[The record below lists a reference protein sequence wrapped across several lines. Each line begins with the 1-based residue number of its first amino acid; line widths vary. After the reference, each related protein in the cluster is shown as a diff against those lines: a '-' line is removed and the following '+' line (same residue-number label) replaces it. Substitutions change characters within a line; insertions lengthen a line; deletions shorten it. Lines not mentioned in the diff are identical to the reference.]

1 MSAMPHRL
9 VLEGVPRLSFFSGG
23 PRCPEDVCLPSVL
36 RVITEYLKDP
46 DYPCAVCRPRPNAMR
61 CAYSHFMGVTGAAFY
76 VSWKDGWHMDNAA
89 PAFVD
94 ADALHM
100 EKAACAAMGRSLEAI
115 DYAPENRGEILTAID
130 TSLKRGMP
138 VISYGLF
145 GPPEAGIIAGYDDDG
160 NTLVGYNFFQGF
172 QPGTE
177 TEPSGYYR
185 IKDWAASLRKI
196 VVLGDKGERPH
207 MKDTLRA
214 AIGFGIKAME
224 TAMVQPEPDAP
235 EEYRNRHNGLS
246 AYQAWAAGI
255 LDDAFFG
262 EEQSIRT
269 CHQVIDNVAG
279 TLAETRWYGAQFLS
293 GLSVFGDTALHRNS
307 IEDFLMASGL
317 FAGLHKLMWD
327 AWDLMGG
334 IGNPE
339 GWRKLAD
346 KDTRRRL
353 ADVVM
358 AARDKDARALE
369 HLKSAYEY
377 MPL

>member
-1 MSAMPHRL
+1 MSAVQHRL
-9 VLEGVPRLSFFSGG
+9 VLEGVPKLSFFSGG

-89 PAFVD
+89 PAYVD

-100 EKAACAAMGRSLEAI
+100 EKAASQAMGRSLESYECTPERKKEILEAI
-115 DYAPENRGEILTAID
+115 DASLT
-130 TSLKRGMP
+130 RGMP

-145 GPPEAGIIAGYDDDG
+145 GPPEAGIISGYDDDG
-160 NTLVGYNFFQGF
+160 ETLVGWNFFQGF
-172 QPGTE
+172 EPGTE
-177 TEPSGYYR
+177 TEPSGYFR
-185 IKDWAASLRKI
+185 KKDWAGSLRKI
-196 VVLGDKGERPH
+196 AVLGDKGEKPAI
-207 MKDTLRA
+207 KDTLRA
-214 AIGFGIKAME
+214 AIAFGIKTLE
-224 TAMVQPEPDAP
+224 TPMVRPEPDAP
-235 EEYRNRHNGLS
+235 EAYRNRHGGLS
-246 AYQAWAAGI
+246 AYQAWAAHI
-255 LDDAFFG
+255 LDDSFFSG
-262 EEQSIRT
+262 EQAIRG

-279 TLAETRWYGAQFLS
+279 TLAETRWYGSQFLS
-293 GLSVFGDTALHRNS
+293 GLSVFGDVALHRNS
-307 IEDFLMASGL
+307 IEDFLIASGL
-317 FAGLHKLMWD
+317 FAGIHKLMWD

-339 GWRKLAD
+339 GWRKLTD

-358 AARDKDARALE
+358 ATREKDARALE
-369 HLKSAYEY
+369 HLKSAYAY
-377 MPL
+377 MPM